1 MESHDIVKKL
11 LKKVSAKHVA
21 QELGVSL
28 SLVYKWAE
36 APIVGSG
43 TSNPLDRIEVLTRL
57 AGDMAP
63 IEWLCSRF
71 DGAFVKQLTEDEFTS
86 EDIVY
91 RVSNILIELG
101 HVLGEFS
108 SSTGAIDKVSPAKSK
123 EIRIRWEKAKSA
135 IESFLKAAER
145 GHFSQHPFANDGEL
159 AAKSPALAKIT
170 PTHYKRA
177 LGIMPGCTRATL
189 APIATKAI

>member
-1 MESHDIVKKL
+1 MESHDIVKEL
-11 LKKVSAKHVA
+11 LKRVPAKHVA

-63 IEWLCSRF
+63 LEWLCSRF
-71 DGAFVKQLTEDEFTS
+71 EGTFVKRPTEEITTEDFL
-86 EDIVY
+86 Y
-91 RVSNILIELG
+91 RISRIIIELG

-108 SSTGAIDKVSPAKSK
+108 ESDGSIELVSASK
-123 EIRIRWEKAKSA
+123 AQDVRLRWEKAKA
-135 IESFLKAAER
+135 TIESFLIAAEQ
-145 GHFSQHPFANDGEL
+145 GQFSKTARATGDGG
-159 AAKSPALAKIT
+159 AAKQKIT
-170 PTHYKRA
+170 PTRYKRS
-177 LGIMPGCTRATL
+177 LGLNPERPRVPLNTTVKKPM
-189 APIATKAI
+189 